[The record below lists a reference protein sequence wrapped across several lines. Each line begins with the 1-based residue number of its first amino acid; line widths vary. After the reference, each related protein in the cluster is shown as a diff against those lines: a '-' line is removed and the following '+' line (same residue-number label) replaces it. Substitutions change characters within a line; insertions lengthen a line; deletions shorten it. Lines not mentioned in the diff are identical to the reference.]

1 MTEGPKEF
9 YQTEKH
15 PLGISRLKEEKE
27 EEKRKEKKAEV
38 RGQCLAVFVF
48 CSWEA
53 AWAFLW
59 TQNHWSAYLPTP
71 F

>member
-27 EEKRKEKKAEV
+27 EEKRKEKKAEEKTKKRRKK
-38 RGQCLAVFVF
+38 RGRGG
-48 CSWEA
+48 
-53 AWAFLW
+53 
-59 TQNHWSAYLPTP
+59 
-71 F
+71 